1 MKGKTE
7 DPHNQVFGFG
17 SEALQF
23 LRGQHAFECVH
34 QRRERDGE
42 PDVVEQPAEILQGV
56 GNALEKMSFA
66 FVKAAKAISAE
77 GLQDANVNVG
87 VKVTQE
93 CFAIQLDKTCETVE
107 IVIEKLLTEVGRE
120 IGLGIVQQ

>member
-1 MKGKTE
+1 M
-7 DPHNQVFGFG
+7 
-17 SEALQF
+17 
-23 LRGQHAFECVH
+23 
-34 QRRERDGE
+34 
-42 PDVVEQPAEILQGV
+42 VEQPAEILQGV